1 LASVIQKYHRS
12 NKLAKP
18 AAILTQFR
26 GYVQS
31 SRNPHPQSGVKVPSF
46 SDARIDALL
55 AQSRDA
61 ETMQALGRLRLVHAK
76 YPKRVFLL
84 SNLPVE
90 VPVDRL
96 VSFSDLMPDRL
107 ELELIRRGN
116 IPLTPLG
123 LLKMR
128 PDLAGSSSQAEKLL
142 QRSNVRD
149 PSRLRSLPELVR
161 AGLFVL
167 EFDAENAGRTNTHRH
182 LFMLPDQQGHRD
194 KEHPEVMVA
203 VGSVPMAAWVRL
215 LEQGEDGIEGSGWG
229 GVHNPRLV

>member
-1 LASVIQKYHRS
+1 
-12 NKLAKP
+12 
-18 AAILTQFR
+18 
-26 GYVQS
+26 
-31 SRNPHPQSGVKVPSF
+31 
-46 SDARIDALL
+46 
-55 AQSRDA
+55 
-61 ETMQALGRLRLVHAK
+61 MGRLRLVHAK
-76 YPKRVFLL
+76 YQKRVFLL

-96 VSFSDLMPDRL
+96 VSFTDLMPDRL
-107 ELELIRRGN
+107 ELELIRKGHV
-116 IPLTPLG
+116 PLTPLG

-149 PSRLRSLPELVR
+149 PSRLRSLPELIR

-167 EFDAENAGRTNTHRH
+167 EFEAENAGRTNTHRH

-194 KEHPEVMVA
+194 EDHPEVMVSA
-203 VGSVPMAAWVRL
+203 GPVPMAAWVRL

-229 GVHNPRLV
+229 GVHNPRLM

>member
-1 LASVIQKYHRS
+1 
-12 NKLAKP
+12 
-18 AAILTQFR
+18 
-26 GYVQS
+26 
-31 SRNPHPQSGVKVPSF
+31 VPSF

-61 ETMQALGRLRLVHAK
+61 ETMQALGHLRLVHAK
-76 YPKRVFLL
+76 YQKRIFLL

-96 VSFSDLMPDRL
+96 VPFTDLMPDRL

-116 IPLTPLG
+116 VPLTPLG

-128 PDLAGSSSQAEKLL
+128 PDVASNNEQAKKLL
-142 QRSNVRD
+142 QRSCVTE
-149 PSRLRSLPELVR
+149 PSRLMALPELVR

-167 EFDAENAGRTNTHRH
+167 EFEAENAGQRHTHRH

-194 KEHPEVMVA
+194 KDHPEVIVA

-215 LEQGEDGIEGSGWG
+215 LEQGGDDLEGSGWG

>member
-1 LASVIQKYHRS
+1 
-12 NKLAKP
+12 
-18 AAILTQFR
+18 
-26 GYVQS
+26 
-31 SRNPHPQSGVKVPSF
+31 
-46 SDARIDALL
+46 
-55 AQSRDA
+55 
-61 ETMQALGRLRLVHAK
+61 MQALGRLRLVHAK

-128 PDLAGSSSQAEKLL
+128 PDLASNNEQAKKLL
-142 QRSNVRD
+142 QRSSVTD
-149 PSRLRSLPELVR
+149 PSRLMALPELVR

-167 EFDAENAGRTNTHRH
+167 EFDAENAGQTNTHRH
-182 LFMLPDQQGHRD
+182 LFTLPDQQGYRD
-194 KEHPEVMVA
+194 EDHPEIIVA

-215 LEQGEDGIEGSGWG
+215 LEQCEDDLAGSGWG

>member
-1 LASVIQKYHRS
+1 M
-12 NKLAKP
+12 
-18 AAILTQFR
+18 
-26 GYVQS
+26 QS
-31 SRNPHPQSGVKVPSF
+31 RRNPHPQSGVKVPSF

-61 ETMQALGRLRLVHAK
+61 ETLQALGRLRLVHAK

-128 PDLAGSSSQAEKLL
+128 PDLASNNEQAKKLL
-142 QRSNVRD
+142 QRSSVTD
-149 PSRLRSLPELVR
+149 PSRLMALPELVR

-167 EFDAENAGRTNTHRH
+167 EFEAENAGRTNTHRH
-182 LFMLPDQQGHRD
+182 LFMLPDQQGYRD
-194 KEHPEVMVA
+194 EDHPEVMVA
-203 VGSVPMAAWVRL
+203 VGTVPMAAWVRL

-229 GVHNPRLV
+229 GVHNLRLV

>member
-1 LASVIQKYHRS
+1 MQ
-12 NKLAKP
+12 
-18 AAILTQFR
+18 
-26 GYVQS
+26 
-31 SRNPHPQSGVKVPSF
+31 PSQVRHF
-46 SDARIDALL
+46 CTEA
-55 AQSRDA
+55 
-61 ETMQALGRLRLVHAK
+61 
-76 YPKRVFLL
+76 
-84 SNLPVE
+84 
-90 VPVDRL
+90 
-96 VSFSDLMPDRL
+96 DLMPDRL
-107 ELELIRRGN
+107 ELELIRKGHV
-116 IPLTPLG
+116 PLTPLG

-182 LFMLPDQQGHRD
+182 LFMLPDQQGYRD
-194 KEHPEVMVA
+194 EDHPEVMVA

>member
-1 LASVIQKYHRS
+1 
-12 NKLAKP
+12 
-18 AAILTQFR
+18 
-26 GYVQS
+26 
-31 SRNPHPQSGVKVPSF
+31 
-46 SDARIDALL
+46 
-55 AQSRDA
+55 
-61 ETMQALGRLRLVHAK
+61 MQALGRLRLVHAQ

-96 VSFSDLMPDRL
+96 VPFSDLMPDRL

-128 PDLAGSSSQAEKLL
+128 PDLVGSSSQAEKLL

-161 AGLFVL
+161 AGLCVL
-167 EFDAENAGRTNTHRH
+167 EFEAENAGRTNTHRH

-194 KEHPEVMVA
+194 EDHPEVIVA